1 MPVRADFHMHTEF
14 SGDSTAPV
22 RDMLDAAI
30 ERGMETVCITDHIDE
45 DYPPDK
51 ETGRNP
57 FLFDVEKYFQELRK
71 IKEEYSGRLDVRIGV
86 ELGLQPHLGERYR
99 ALVSKYPFDFVIGS
113 LHIIHGQDPYDGII
127 FQGRSDGDVYRE
139 AFQATLEN
147 LERVEDFDVLGHIDY
162 VVRYGRHQAQ
172 EYSYR
177 AFSDEIDQILKKVIE
192 MGKGI
197 EMNMGGFKYGLG
209 FCNPHPDVI
218 RRYRELGGEII
229 TVGADAHRP
238 EHAAYDF
245 EKAGDI
251 LRKCG
256 FRFYTEYRGRKPVFR
271 PLSAS
276 AAALLESRQIRNHKA
291 ESLQELGEKCI

>member
-1 MPVRADFHMHTEF
+1 MKIKNMPVRSDFHMHTEF
-14 SGDSTAPV
+14 SGDSSTPV

-30 ERGMETVCITDHIDE
+30 ARGMESVCITDHIDE
-45 DYPPDK
+45 DYPEDS
-51 ETGRNP
+51 ETGKNP
-57 FLFDVEKYFQELRK
+57 FLFDIGRYFQNLEEIRK
-71 IKEEYSGRLDVRIGV
+71 EYAGRLDVRIGV

-99 ALVSKYPFDFVIGS
+99 ALTREKPFDFVIGS
-113 LHIIHGQDPYDGII
+113 LHVIHGMDPYDGII
-127 FQGRSDGDVYRE
+127 FRGRSDREVYRE

-147 LERVEDFDVLGHIDY
+147 LEQITDFDVLGHIDY
-162 VVRYGRHQAQ
+162 VVRYGRNRAQ

-177 AFSDEIDQILKKVIE
+177 TFSDEIDSILKKVIN

-238 EHAAYDF
+238 EHVAYEF

-251 LRKCG
+251 LKNCG
-256 FRFYTEYRGRKPVFR
+256 FRYYAEYRERKPVFK
-271 PLSAS
+271 
-276 AAALLESRQIRNHKA
+276 Q
-291 ESLQELGEKCI
+291 LG

>member
-1 MPVRADFHMHTEF
+1 MKVNDMTVRADCHMHTEF
-14 SGDSTAPV
+14 SGDSDAPV

-30 ERGMETVCITDHIDE
+30 KRGMESVCITDHMDE
-45 DYPPDK
+45 DYPEDS
-51 ETGRNP
+51 ETGKNI
-57 FLFDVEKYFQELRK
+57 FLFDVDRYFRELK
-71 IKEEYSGRLDVRIGV
+71 EIKKEYAGRLDVRIGV

-99 ALVSKYPFDFVIGS
+99 ILVERYPFDFVIGS
-113 LHIIHGQDPYDGII
+113 LHVIHGMDPYDGLI
-127 FQGRSDGDVYRE
+127 FEGRSDAEVYRE

-147 LERVEDFDVLGHIDY
+147 LEQVTDFDVLGHIDY

-177 AFSDEIDQILKKVIE
+177 AFSDEIDQILKKVIA

-238 EHAAYDF
+238 GHVAYDF

-251 LRKCG
+251 LKACG
-256 FRFYTEYRGRKPVFR
+256 FKYYTEYRNRKPLFR
-271 PLSAS
+271 QL
-276 AAALLESRQIRNHKA
+276 
-291 ESLQELGEKCI
+291 